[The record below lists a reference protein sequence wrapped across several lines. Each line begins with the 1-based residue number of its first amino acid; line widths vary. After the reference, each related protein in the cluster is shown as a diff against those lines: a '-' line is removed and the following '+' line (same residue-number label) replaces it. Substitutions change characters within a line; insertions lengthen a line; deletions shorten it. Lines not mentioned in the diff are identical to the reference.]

1 MLCTEVEG
9 VNFLF
14 DKGIIT
20 ENDMSF
26 GKGKTEGGMSF
37 SDMVA
42 RATRGISNLPVL
54 LRTAG
59 ALTKGDNVKKVYQ
72 SIPETYDEKAVLKWK
87 QDVMEATTLM
97 QR

>member
-1 MLCTEVEG
+1 
-9 VNFLF
+9 
-14 DKGIIT
+14 
-20 ENDMSF
+20 
-26 GKGKTEGGMSF
+26 MSF